1 MSLATRVALLLL
13 AAGVAIVILKRI
25 KIVHDDQRL
34 LIERLGRFHRV
45 CEPGRHLVLPFIET
59 AHLVRLNEAL
69 PEWTGLDEEQIHKRI
84 LKEFYGVER
93 LRKL

>member
-1 MSLATRVALLLL
+1 MRASFWFLLF
-13 AAGVAIVILKRI
+13 VAIVAVLALKRI
-25 KIVHDDQRL
+25 KIVHEDQRL

-45 CEPGRHLVLPFIET
+45 CGPGRHLVLPFVET

-84 LKEFYGVER
+84 LAEFYGVER
-93 LRKL
+93 LRRL

>member
-1 MSLATRVALLLL
+1 MNASFWLLLC
-13 AAGVAIVILKRI
+13 VAIVAILVGKRI

-45 CEPGRHLVLPFIET
+45 CKPGRHLVLPFVET
-59 AHLVRLNEAL
+59 AHLVRLNDAL